1 MYRFVVSTDI
11 EASTA
16 RVWRALCDPAEVVV
30 WDTGVEKAI
39 DAPDDYPQPGQHVR
53 WRYASGPF
61 RILNDRPQEVVYEQ
75 RLRSLLG
82 VGPFRFDEAYTLEAN
97 DAGCKLTA
105 QMDVSVPLPGLGWAI
120 ERLYIGPATERTVGA
135 SLAAI
140 KRHCESFDK
149 LRMDEE

>member
-1 MYRFVVSTDI
+1 MYRFVVSIEI

-16 RVWRALCDPAEVVV
+16 RVWRALCDLAEVVV

-53 WRYASGPF
+53 WRYSNGPF
-61 RILNDRPQEVVYEQ
+61 RILNDRPQEVVPEL
-75 RLRSLLG
+75 RLRSLLA

-97 DAGCKLTA
+97 DDGCKLTA
-105 QMDVSVPLPGLGWAI
+105 QMDVSVPLPGPGWII

-140 KRHCESFDK
+140 KRHCESASP
-149 LRMDEE
+149 

>member
-1 MYRFVVSTDI
+1 MYRFVVSTEI

-30 WDTGVEKAI
+30 WDTGVEKAL

-53 WRYASGPF
+53 WQYSSGPF
-61 RILNDRPQEVVYEQ
+61 RILNDRPQEVVPEQ
-75 RLRSLLG
+75 RLRSLLA
-82 VGPFRFDEAYTLEAN
+82 VGPFRFDEGYTLEAN
-97 DAGCKLTA
+97 GDGCKLTA
-105 QMDVSVPLPGLGWAI
+105 QMDVSVPLPGVGWII
-120 ERLYIGPATERTVGA
+120 ERLYLGPATERTVGA

-149 LRMDEE
+149 LRMAGE

>member
-1 MYRFVVSTDI
+1 MSTEI

-30 WDTGVEKAI
+30 RDTGVEKAI

-53 WRYASGPF
+53 WQYSSGPF
-61 RILNDRPQEVVYEQ
+61 RILNDRPQEVVSEQ

-97 DAGCKLTA
+97 DDGCKLTA
-105 QMDVSVPLPGLGWAI
+105 RMDVSVALPGLGWLI
-120 ERLYIGPATERTVGA
+120 ERLYIGPATKRTVGA

-140 KRHCESFDK
+140 KRHCEALDK
-149 LRMDEE
+149 LRMGEA

>member
-1 MYRFVVSTDI
+1 MYRFVVSMEI

-30 WDTGVEKAI
+30 WDAGVEKAL

-53 WRYASGPF
+53 WRYSSGPF
-61 RILNDRPQEVVYEQ
+61 RILNDRPQEVVPEQ
-75 RLRSLLG
+75 RLRSLLA

-97 DAGCKLTA
+97 GDGCTLTA

-120 ERLYIGPATERTVGA
+120 ERLYLGPATERTVGA

-140 KRHCESFDK
+140 KRHCESASP
-149 LRMDEE
+149 